1 MIETKTKR
9 STLYL
14 LREFQLKK
22 TKHIQNY
29 FINMSKTM
37 ILLKDTD
44 NKKDFLKI
52 LDIFL
57 KEEFNIENY
66 CIYLK
71 NNNNEII
78 DIYKKNQVEMN
89 EKDDLFFKIN
99 MLNNIIEVNIKLT
112 EKNSL
117 LITNKT
123 NEIYSFFENLSYT
136 LKEYMSLKEN
146 NEIQ

>member
-14 LREFQLKK
+14 LRELQLKK

-29 FINMSKTM
+29 FINMNKTM
-37 ILLKDTD
+37 ILLKDTN